1 MSSWREIE
9 LGKVIQFNPSERI
22 VKGTIAKKIAMEKL
36 IEYQRKILGYEL
48 AQYNGGP
55 KFRNG
60 DTLVA
65 RITPCLENGK
75 TAQVD
80 ILNDNE
86 VAFGSTEFI
95 VLRETEETINDFI
108 YYLAKSPAFRKK
120 AISCMEGTSGRKRV
134 NEGALRQQKLPIPD
148 VKTQRGIAQIL
159 SDFDSKITLNNRI
172 NAELEAM
179 AKTIYDYWFV
189 QFDFPDK
196 NGKPY
201 QASGG
206 KMVWSEELKREV
218 PEGWVVGTVNDLGE
232 IIGGST
238 PSTEDEENF
247 ENDGTPWITPKD
259 LSMNVGNKYITKGE
273 VCVSKRGIEK
283 ASLKVMPEGT
293 ILLSSR
299 APIGYMAISREPVT
313 TNQGFKNIVPNKGYN
328 TEIVYY
334 LIKNLIPV
342 IEKNSSGSTFKEIS
356 GSVLKSIKVL
366 LPSKDQATSL
376 TDILSPIFRKQ
387 NLLELE
393 NQKLTELRD
402 WLLPMLMNGQIKI
415 KDAERELSMAAEDDV
430 VYKATKKK
438 GS

>member
-218 PEGWVVGTVNDLGE
+218 PEGVVGTVNDLGE